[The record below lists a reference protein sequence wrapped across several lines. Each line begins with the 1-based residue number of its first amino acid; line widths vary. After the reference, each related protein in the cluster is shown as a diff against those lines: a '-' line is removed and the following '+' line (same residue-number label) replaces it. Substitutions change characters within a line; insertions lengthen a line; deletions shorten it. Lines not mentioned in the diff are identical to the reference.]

1 MSYLIYKHTNKLN
14 GKSYIGLTKRTTKA
28 RWGKNG
34 AYYKQCSKFWNAI
47 QKYGWE
53 AFDHDILVENIHT
66 LAEANDL
73 ECYYINFYDTIRN
86 GYNIS
91 KGGFDKSYCTIK
103 ICQMTRDKQVISI
116 YDSASDA
123 GRKLAIDRGSISKCC
138 KGKQISAGGWYWC
151 FASEYEQY
159 QVKQKSTRFSR
170 DLPVEQLDKDTNKV
184 INSFK
189 SISEAARFL
198 NKSSGKHIGECCC
211 AKRKTAFGYK
221 WRYVNEERKNQN

>member
-34 AYYKQCSKFWNAI
+34 TYYKQCTKFWNAI

-53 AFDHDILVENIHT
+53 AFDHCIIAENIAT
-66 LAEANDL
+66 LIEANEL
-73 ECYYINFYDTIRN
+73 EQYYISFYNTICD

-91 KGGFDKSYCTIK
+91 KGGFDKSYCNIEVY
-103 ICQMTRDKQVISI
+103 QMTVTKQII
-116 YDSASDA
+116 ARYESAA
-123 GRKLAIDRGSISKCC
+123 EAEREVQIDRGSISKCC
-138 KGKQISAGGWYWC
+138 RGEQISAGGWYWC
-151 FASEYEQY
+151 FAKDYDQY
-159 QVKQKSTRFSR
+159 QIRQKSNRFSR
-170 DLPVEQLDKDTNKV
+170 DIPVDQLDKETNQI

-189 SISEAARFL
+189 SISEAARYL

-211 AKRKTAFGYK
+211 YKRKTAFGYK
-221 WRYVNEERKNQN
+221 WRYINEERKS